1 MRRMSDRR
9 TITEL
14 TSGEA
19 VDAVFLVRDKD
30 LRTTRS
36 GDLYVVTTLADRSGT
51 ISARMWKATEAIYNG
66 IPAGGFLHVHGRVEE
81 YRGTLQMVIDG
92 CKPVGP
98 DSVDMADFVRTTD
111 RDIDAMW
118 AEVQALL
125 QDVQNEPLR
134 RLLKKFQEDTRLMTA
149 FRKAPAAMQMHHPY
163 VGGLLEHTLGVMRAA
178 KAILPLYPQ
187 LNADLLMTGA
197 FLHDIAKTAELTSGL
212 SIGYTDRG
220 QLVGHITIASIWIQ
234 DKAAAIAEE
243 TGEAVPAKTIT
254 LLQHLVL
261 SHHGVHEY
269 GSPKLPAIPEAF
281 ILHYLDNMDAKAWM
295 TENAIEASPDTG
307 AAFTPYLPQLE
318 SCVYRLS
325 GHLDDFT
332 PSGDLFSGD
341 E

>member
-1 MRRMSDRR
+1 MSDRQ

-14 TSGEA
+14 KNGEGI
-19 VDAVFLVRDKD
+19 DLVFLVRDKG

-36 GDLYVVTTLADRSGT
+36 GDLYITLTLADRTGT
-51 ISARMWKATEAIYNG
+51 INARMWQATEAVFQG
-66 IPAGGFLHVHGRVEE
+66 IPDGGFLQVRGRVEE
-81 YRGTLQMVIDG
+81 YRGSLQVVVDG
-92 CKPVGP
+92 CMPVAS
-98 DSVDMADFVRTTD
+98 DAVELADFTRATD
-111 RDIDAMW
+111 CDVDAMW

-125 QDVQNEPLR
+125 QEIQNEPLR
-134 RLLKKFQEDTRLMTA
+134 RLMKKFQEDTRLMTA

-163 VGGLLEHTLGVMRAA
+163 VGGLLEHTLGVMRGA
-178 KAILPLYPQ
+178 KAVCPLYPQ
-187 LNADLLMTGA
+187 MNADLLMAGA
-197 FLHDIAKTAELTSGL
+197 FLHDIAKTAELTSGAA
-212 SIGYTDRG
+212 IGYTDRG

-243 TGEAVPAKTIT
+243 TGESVPAKTIT

-261 SHHGVHEY
+261 SHHGVYEY

-295 TENAIEASPDTG
+295 TAHAIDDAPDAS

-318 SCVYRLS
+318 SRVYRFS

-332 PSGDLFSGD
+332 PTGDLFGGD